1 MGPFY
6 LGAEAKLTLHTS
18 VKMMSNNNN
27 NNNSLL
33 FSSSFCLKKAAKVLR
48 PSGLA
53 EPLAFV
59 PLEGEKTV
67 EAINRLN
74 CWGYLMK

>member
-27 NNNSLL
+27 NSFL
-33 FSSSFCLKKAAKVLR
+33 FSISLSKAAKVMQSSDSAQPLR
-48 PSGLA
+48 
-53 EPLAFV
+53 FV
-59 PLEGEKTV
+59 PLEGEGV
-67 EAINRLN
+67 IEAIHRLN
-74 CWGYLMK
+74 RWGYLMK